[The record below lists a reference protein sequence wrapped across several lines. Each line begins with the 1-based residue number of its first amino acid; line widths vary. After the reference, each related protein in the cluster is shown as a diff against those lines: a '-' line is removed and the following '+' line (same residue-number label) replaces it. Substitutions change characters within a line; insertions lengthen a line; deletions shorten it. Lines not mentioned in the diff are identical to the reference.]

1 MELKS
6 ILHILDIAC
15 IAYIGNIHIAY
26 IACLMG
32 FIASPVKCIPN
43 VMAIEFLV
51 ITAWYLV
58 DKEL

>member
-15 IAYIGNIHIAY
+15 IAYIGKFHIAY
-26 IACLMG
+26 IARLMG

-51 ITAWYLV
+51 ITA
-58 DKEL
+58 

>member
-1 MELKS
+1 MLYILPGVVELKS
-6 ILHILDIAC
+6 IYWQNAC
-15 IAYIGNIHIAY
+15 IVY

-51 ITAWYLV
+51 ITASYSV